1 MIDTI
6 KTYKING
13 KDFIAK
19 FDPTRIAGNVH
30 GVWYEHPIFGDESPL
45 VLIAN
50 NVVYLTSSYEVLGD
64 EYVEWTLA

>member
-19 FDPTRIAGNVH
+19 YDPTYIRGNVH
-30 GVWYEHPIFGDESPL
+30 GEWYEHPIFGDESPL
-45 VLIAN
+45 VLISN
-50 NVVYLTSSYEVLGD
+50 NVVYLTSSYEVYED
-64 EYVEWTLA
+64 VEWTLA